1 MVKLADTQDLESCG
15 AIRIGSNP
23 FDGIR
28 HTPPI
33 RGRGFCVST
42 LSCTLAF
49 SCEPAPLKNPFCRS
63 SFPTFP
69 SKLPQRKRRQ
79 RAPFAFLLPYFH
91 PRPPQR
97 KRRQHTFFPFLP
109 PYSHPRPPV
118 KQDSGQGLSRS
129 IAFHRR
135 RRFHFIGIFC
145 FRRSIL
151 QQFLPDPHD
160 FFSASG
166 KRSSPFGTTERR
178 GGQIVRPVFLSK

>member
-33 RGRGFCVST
+33 RGRGFCVSA

-79 RAPFAFLLPYFH
+79 
-91 PRPPQR
+91 
-97 KRRQHTFFPFLP
+97 HTFFPFLP

-118 KQDSGQGLSRS
+118 KQDSGQRLSRP

-135 RRFHFIGIFC
+135 RRFHFVGIFC
-145 FRRSIL
+145 SRRSIL
-151 QQFLPDPHD
+151 LQSLPDPHD

-178 GGQIVRPVFLSK
+178 GGQIVRPAFFQNDIFLK

>member
-33 RGRGFCVST
+33 RGRGFCVSA

-91 PRPPQR
+91 PRPP
-97 KRRQHTFFPFLP
+97 LE
-109 PYSHPRPPV
+109 
-118 KQDSGQGLSRS
+118 QDSGQGLSRS

-135 RRFHFIGIFC
+135 RRFHFIGFFC
-145 FRRSIL
+145 SRLSIL
-151 QQFLPDPHD
+151 QQSLPDPHD
-160 FFSASG
+160 FISASG

-178 GGQIVRPVFLSK
+178 DGQIVRPVFLSK